1 MVDPRI
7 AKLAKLCVNYSVSVK
22 PKDQVLIRGSELSF
36 LLLKEIYKEC
46 LVNGAHPMV
55 MPALDLDY
63 TFYDH
68 ANEDQLNH
76 VSPFTKFLVENLD
89 VSISVWCPHNP
100 KGLTNVDPEKIRMHR
115 AARRELAEIF
125 NARAASGELRW
136 VGLPYPTTA
145 QAQEA
150 SMSLSEYE
158 NFVYRSCFADKDEP
172 IEEWKKV
179 DREQTKLCEYLT
191 SAKTLHIVGPDTDL
205 TMNVEGRKWE
215 NCSGKYNLPDGEIF
229 TAPIEDSA
237 NGSIRFTYPGI
248 YAGREVEDI
257 TLTFK
262 EGKVVDASAKRGND
276 LLQQILEIDGADRI
290 GEIAIGTNYGITT
303 FTKSIL
309 FDEKIGG
316 TLHLALGS
324 SYPEVGGK
332 NKSAIHWDILKDMNE
347 ASRISADGEVFYKNG
362 KFLK

>member
-1 MVDPRI
+1 MVDSRI
-7 AKLAKLCVNYSVSVK
+7 EKLAKLCVNYSVSVK

-46 LVNGAHPMV
+46 LLKGAYPTV
-55 MPALDLDY
+55 MPSLDLDF
-63 TFYDH
+63 TFFDLAKEH
-68 ANEDQLNH
+68 QLNY
-76 VSPFTKFLVENLD
+76 VSPFTKFLVENID

-100 KGLTNVDPEKIRMHR
+100 KGLTNVDPTKIRMHR

-125 NARAASGELRW
+125 NTRAATGKLRW
-136 VGLPYPTTA
+136 VGLPYPTSA

-150 SMSLSEYE
+150 SMAISEYE
-158 NFVYRSCFADKDEP
+158 DFVYSSCLVDKDDP
-172 IEEWKKV
+172 VEEWKRV
-179 DREQTKLCEYLT
+179 DREQTSLCQQLND
-191 SAKTLHIVGPDTDL
+191 AKTLHIVGADTDL
-205 TMNVEGRKWE
+205 TMDVAGRKWE
-215 NCSGKYNLPDGEIF
+215 NCSGKYNLPDGEVF

-237 NGSIRFTYPGI
+237 NGRIRFTYPGI
-248 YAGREVEDI
+248 YSGREVEDI

-262 EGKVVDASAKRGND
+262 EGQVVDASAKRGNA

-290 GEIAIGTNYGITT
+290 GEVAIGTNYGITK

-316 TLHLALGS
+316 TMHLALGS
-324 SYPEVGGK
+324 SYAEVGGK
-332 NKSAIHWDILKDMNE
+332 NKSAIHWDILKDMKE
-347 ASRISADGEVFYKNG
+347 ASRISVDGKVIYEDG